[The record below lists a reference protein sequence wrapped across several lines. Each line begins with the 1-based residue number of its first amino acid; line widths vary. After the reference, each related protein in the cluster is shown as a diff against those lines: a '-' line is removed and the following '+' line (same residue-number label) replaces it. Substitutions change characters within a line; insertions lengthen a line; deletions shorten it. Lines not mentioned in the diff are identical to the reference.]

1 MIDRYS
7 GDAGSSAPGQRTII
21 SSLRGDGLKAATFA
35 VLTAAILLRLW
46 NFAAARSLWT
56 DEAMVAINIIH
67 LPARALFGQLYFN
80 QLAPVGWLLLE
91 KAALQVSSDFDY
103 SLRFVALIGGI
114 GSVVLF
120 WRFMRAVAD
129 SWETLAGVSLFGLT
143 SALIA
148 YSAMVKPYILD
159 ALFAIALLLLAATML
174 GKASHRLRIT
184 ACYALVGLVCIPLS
198 FGGAMVMAGTGLV
211 LFAAAL
217 VRRDQPW
224 AIALAATGCA
234 WLALFAGLYVFVY
247 AGQQTTVGN
256 MTQIFWVDDF
266 APMPLSLK
274 AIRWYPAA
282 LASALSFLL
291 SRLGGLTATVFFLFG
306 CYCIWRRDRWLLALL
321 LSPFVIAV
329 IASGLRAY
337 PFETRFLLF
346 LAPSAAVV
354 VAIALVAAVR
364 SFRYP
369 ALAAI
374 ALLLLF
380 GAKPLWL
387 TATSAAQIPA
397 WPVEEVKSNLRY
409 LSRHMKPGD
418 ALFLSVSAERPY
430 LLYARRYGMENVRYQ
445 LLSRYRDSPT
455 CINDDIRRITA
466 ARPAWLILYHSNTEE
481 DKRSIAFMTRVLEQ
495 DGAITAADS
504 VPGSELMRIEGPSSS
519 DFAKVLPRS
528 APVCGMPREG
538 KAFLE
543 TIAARIRS
551 QGHKA

>member
-7 GDAGSSAPGQRTII
+7 GEAGSSAPWQRRFV
-21 SSLRGDGLKAATFA
+21 SSLHRDGLKAATFA
-35 VLTAAILLRLW
+35 VLAAAILLRLW

-80 QLAPVGWLLLE
+80 QLAPLGWLLLE
-91 KAALQVSSDFDY
+91 KAALLVSSNFDY
-103 SLRFVALIGGI
+103 SLRFLALIGGI

-120 WRFMRAVAD
+120 WRFMRAIAD
-129 SWETLAGVSLFGLT
+129 PWETLAGVSLFGLT

-159 ALFAIALLLLAATML
+159 ATML
-174 GKASHRLRIT
+174 RQASYRLRLT

-217 VRRDQPW
+217 VMRDRPW
-224 AIALAATGCA
+224 AIALAATGCG

-256 MTQIFWVDDF
+256 MTQIFWVEDF
-266 APMPLSLK
+266 APMPLSLR

-291 SRLGGLTATVFFLFG
+291 SRLGGLTATVFFIFG

-321 LSPFVIAV
+321 LSPFVIGV

-346 LAPSAAVV
+346 LAPPAAVV

-369 ALAAI
+369 AFAAI

-430 LLYARRYGMENVRYQ
+430 LLYARRYGLENVRYQ

-455 CINDDIRRITA
+455 CINDDIRRIAA

-481 DKRSIAFMTRVLEQ
+481 DKRSLAFMTRVLEQ
-495 DGAITAADS
+495 DGTTTTADS
-504 VPGSELMRIEGPSSS
+504 VPGSELVRIEGPSSS
-519 DFAKVLPRS
+519 AFAKVLPRS
-528 APVCGMPREG
+528 AAVCRMPREG

-543 TIAARIRS
+543 TIAARNRR
-551 QGHKA
+551 QGHKV